1 MRWSRLRIDGCAR
14 VLAMAAFAAC
24 VAACGF
30 HPRGEASYPFQTL
43 YLNSPGTLPFT
54 TDLRR
59 ALEATGS
66 AKLMPTADKA
76 QVVLDVNSVDDD
88 KHILSL
94 CSGGKVFEFL
104 LTKRVMFR
112 VHDAE
117 GNDWLPT
124 SEVVVR
130 RRIPTAIP
138 RRSPSTRS
146 SACGATCSRRRSSR
160 PAHAGVQ
167 ETRGVAPRC
176 RSRPPSSRRGSF
188 HFRRSISSMATSR
201 CSPSRPAT

>member
-1 MRWSRLRIDGCAR
+1 MRAL
-14 VLAMAAFAAC
+14 VLVTLAALAG
-24 VAACGF
+24 ACGF

-43 YLNSPGTLPFT
+43 YLNAPGALPLR

-66 AKLMPTADKA
+66 ATLMPTADKA

-88 KHILSL
+88 KRILSL
-94 CSGGKVFEFL
+94 SSGGKVFEFL

-130 RRIPTAIP
+130 RTYTYSDTEALAKEYEEQRLWRDMQADAVQQIV
-138 RRSPSTRS
+138 RRMQASKKP
-146 SACGATCSRRRSSR
+146 
-160 PAHAGVQ
+160 
-167 ETRGVAPRC
+167 VA
-176 RSRPPSSRRGSF
+176 
-188 HFRRSISSMATSR
+188 
-201 CSPSRPAT
+201 

>member
-1 MRWSRLRIDGCAR
+1 MTRASHVRIHACVRL
-14 VLAMAAFAAC
+14 LAVVAFATC
-24 VAACGF
+24 LGACGF
-30 HPRGEASYPFQTL
+30 HLRGEASYPFQTL
-43 YLNSPGTLPFT
+43 YLNSPGTLPLT

-66 AKLMPTADKA
+66 AQLMPTADKA

-94 CSGGKVFEFL
+94 SSGGKVFEFL

-130 RRIPTAIP
+130 RTYTYSDTEALAKEYEEQRLWRDMQADAVQQIV
-138 RRSPSTRS
+138 RRMQASKKP
-146 SACGATCSRRRSSR
+146 
-160 PAHAGVQ
+160 
-167 ETRGVAPRC
+167 VA
-176 RSRPPSSRRGSF
+176 
-188 HFRRSISSMATSR
+188 
-201 CSPSRPAT
+201 